1 MDRSVHGRFVNSK
14 LLVLESNWDTQNI
27 YPANEPNS
35 FVTKFFSPLEFDG
48 AWEIAL
54 AEISYPVYIKNF
66 DKEDLVIYEWP
77 ASETVEPDYQKA
89 FESKNENRYFVTI
102 PTGYYTTAQ
111 ALGDKLRRE
120 LMDTKKK
127 MRF

>member
-1 MDRSVHGRFVNSK
+1 MDRSVYGRFVNSK

-54 AEISYPVYIKNF
+54 E
-66 DKEDLVIYEWP
+66 
-77 ASETVEPDYQKA
+77 
-89 FESKNENRYFVTI
+89 R
-102 PTGYYTTAQ
+102 
-111 ALGDKLRRE
+111 
-120 LMDTKKK
+120 
-127 MRF
+127 